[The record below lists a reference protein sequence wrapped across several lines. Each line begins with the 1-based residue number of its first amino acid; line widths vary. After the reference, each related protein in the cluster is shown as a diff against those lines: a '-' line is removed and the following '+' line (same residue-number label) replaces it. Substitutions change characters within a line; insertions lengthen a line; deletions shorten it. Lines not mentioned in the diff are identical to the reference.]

1 MQELTAKII
10 TMKLHL
16 IILILVCITA
26 VYGQSPPKNIDEFNH
41 LVELAKNN
49 EEISEEL
56 VEKYTGFFPEPP
68 SGRGFFWTATDFLKI
83 HYINDSIL
91 GLVFSYRTP
100 IEREEFLVTFSYY
113 KEYISRAILAYNI
126 NNINGEHNS
135 YSFISNNLVERK
147 SISSKDTLYSYIS
160 ISDNGSFQHFT
171 PDTTVNLDKRKY
183 DFVFMR
189 LLNENDLDQYSE
201 SELKTII
208 IEILAHNGYVFDN
221 HFLRRFFSIF
231 TWYEP
236 DSKNITEKL
245 SFVEKRNL
253 QIIAEHLKRSLH

>member
-1 MQELTAKII
+1 M
-10 TMKLHL
+10 L
-16 IILILVCITA
+16 ICINT
-26 VYGQSPPKNIDEFNH
+26 VYGQNRPKNIDEFNH

-68 SGRGFFWTATDFLKI
+68 SGRGFFWTATDFVKI

-100 IEREEFLVTFSYY
+100 IEREDFLVTFSYFR
-113 KEYISRAILAYNI
+113 EYISRTILSYNI
-126 NNINGEHNS
+126 NNSNGEYNS

-147 SISSKDTLYSYIS
+147 SVSLNDTLYRYIS
-160 ISDNGSFQHFT
+160 ISDKGSFEHHV
-171 PDTTVNLDKRKY
+171 PDTTVNLAERRY
-183 DFVFMR
+183 GFAFLR

-201 SELKTII
+201 SELKTIY
-208 IEILAHNGYVFDN
+208 IEILAHNGYVFKVY
-221 HFLRRFFSIF
+221 FLRRFFSRF

-236 DSKNITEKL
+236 DLSNIADRL
-245 SFVEKRNL
+245 SFVEKKNL
-253 QIIAEHLKRSLH
+253 QIIAEHIKRSLN

>member
-1 MQELTAKII
+1 
-10 TMKLHL
+10 MKLHL
-16 IILILVCITA
+16 LILLLACINT
-26 VYGQSPPKNIDEFNH
+26 VYGQNRPKNIDEFNH

-68 SGRGFFWTATDFLKI
+68 SGRGFFWTATDFVKI

-147 SISSKDTLYSYIS
+147 SISSNDTLYRYIS
-160 ISDNGSFQHFT
+160 ISDYGSFQHHT
-171 PDTTVNLDKRKY
+171 PDTTVNLDKRRY
-183 DFVFMR
+183 GFAFMR
-189 LLNENDLDQYSE
+189 LLNENELSEYSE
-201 SELKTII
+201 IELKTIV
-208 IEILAHNGYVFDN
+208 IEILAHNGYVFDSY
-221 HFLRRFFSIF
+221 FLRRFFGRF
-231 TWYEP
+231 TWYQP

-245 SFVEKRNL
+245 SFVEKKNL
-253 QIIAEHLKRSLH
+253 QIITEHLKRSLY